1 MELGCPVGE
10 IPAGTLVGAIGLK
23 GPDVSR
29 FIVSDYEREAGYW
42 IGKPYWGLGLASEA
56 LSALIESGPTKLG
69 VTKIWAT
76 HATDNER
83 SHRVMVRCGLTP
95 IRVDKAVEFPL
106 IGVVRDEAVLAIDL
120 RSAQSR
126 A

>member
-1 MELGCPVGE
+1 
-10 IPAGTLVGAIGLK
+10 
-23 GPDVSR
+23 
-29 FIVSDYEREAGYW
+29 
-42 IGKPYWGLGLASEA
+42 
-56 LSALIESGPTKLG
+56 
-69 VTKIWAT
+69 
-76 HATDNER
+76 
-83 SHRVMVRCGLTP
+83 MVRCGLTP